1 MLRNAR
7 GVCARA
13 RTMHRL
19 THRDLAGAL
28 QFLASCDVSGGLQQF
43 GASVTRALPTL
54 ISADVT
60 VFAMA
65 DLCAPSML
73 AIENPRVTSAADRD
87 AYMRVTQQSWN
98 PILDHFGRTHD
109 TEARRMSDL
118 VTRRQFHSLPLYTD
132 FYR

>member
-1 MLRNAR
+1 MVEPRQYSRPFETIDRRILRSTNAR
-7 GVCARA
+7 RVCARL
-13 RTMHRL
+13 RPMHRL

-43 GASVTRALPTL
+43 AASVTRALPAL

-73 AIENPRVTSAADRD
+73 AIENPRVT
-87 AYMRVTQQSWN
+87 
-98 PILDHFGRTHD
+98 
-109 TEARRMSDL
+109 
-118 VTRRQFHSLPLYTD
+118 
-132 FYR
+132 